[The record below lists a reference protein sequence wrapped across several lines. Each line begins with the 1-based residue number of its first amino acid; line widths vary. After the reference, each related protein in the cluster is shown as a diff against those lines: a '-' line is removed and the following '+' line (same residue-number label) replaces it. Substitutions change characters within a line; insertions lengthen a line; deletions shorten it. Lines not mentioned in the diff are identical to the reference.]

1 MSRNPPGAQST
12 RSAGEKSSQAGHQVG
27 GQFPDEGPQYR
38 TEVWYANADQKR
50 VAEAYLAQLKAAHA
64 FSRPIVTRVDP
75 LPGFFPAEGYHQD
88 YLALHPTQPYIA
100 TYDIPKVKALKAL
113 FPAAYR
119 ERPVLVAAR

>member
-1 MSRNPPGAQST
+1 ATAHYEVVGMGAT
-12 RSAGEKSSQAGHQVG
+12 GHAESVQVTFDPRQVSYGQILRIFFSLATDPTQVG

-88 YLALHPTQPYIA
+88 YLTLHPTQPYIA
-100 TYDIPKVKALKAL
+100 TYDIP
-113 FPAAYR
+113 
-119 ERPVLVAAR
+119 